1 MCLMSHQTPTSVRV
15 DVAILASAMA
25 PAQHSH
31 LRLVPATREQLR
43 PSRWFC
49 GHCGSQT
56 DVTPAPPARVCGDC
70 GLGLLLEA
78 RDDLVPQA
86 GEPFLI
92 VDAGLAVQALSA
104 AAEELL
110 AIRESEAIGL
120 PVADLLAPADAE
132 AAGPTGFANAIHVA
146 AGTGDDE
153 PHRTTV
159 RPANVFG
166 VRMQARVGVCGPPR
180 AALIVLE

>member
-1 MCLMSHQTPTSVRV
+1 
-15 DVAILASAMA
+15 MA
-25 PAQHSH
+25 PAQRPH

-43 PSRWFC
+43 PTRWFC
-49 GHCGSQT
+49 GHCGVLA
-56 DVTPAPPARVCGDC
+56 DATPAPPARVCGDC

-78 RDDLVPQA
+78 RDDLVPRA

-104 AAEELL
+104 AAEQLLAVAEQDAVGRPVAELL
-110 AIRESEAIGL
+110 S
-120 PVADLLAPADAE
+120 PADAE
-132 AAGPTGFANAIHVA
+132 AAGPAGFADAIHLA
-146 AGTGDDE
+146 AALGDDE

-166 VRMQARVGVCGPPR
+166 VRMTARVGVCGPPR
-180 AALIVLE
+180 AALVVLE